1 MNNDLNLTEEEY
13 KQINAVEEDDS
24 IKINN
29 RNLRRVS
36 NNLLIYF
43 FIIFPF
49 FISIEICNINV

>member
-29 RNLRRVS
+29 RNIRRVS
-36 NNLLIYF
+36 NILYIYF
-43 FIIFPF
+43 YIIFPF